1 MHHST
6 DRILT
11 THVGSLPRSKA
22 VTDVLF
28 ARERDEAADPEM
40 GAAVIAAAVAEV
52 VRRQVAVG
60 IDIVSDG
67 EMSKISY
74 ATYIASRFS
83 GFAGD
88 TPREPGQDLVEFPGL
103 LTKLAERGSTAK
115 YRRPRCVGAVRL
127 AHEGPLQTDLR
138 NLRAAAAATPPGEAF
153 MNAASPGVIALFQ
166 PNDYYRTQDEYLAAL
181 AEALRFEYEGIV
193 AAGVILQIDAPDLA
207 MGRHTMYRNRSLEEF
222 DSLAAQHI
230 EVLNHALRNVPA
242 DRVRMHVCWG
252 NYEGPHHH
260 DVPMERLL
268 PIVLNA
274 KPQGLLFE
282 AANPRH
288 AHEWVVFRDAKIP
301 DDKILIPGVLAT
313 TTNYVEHPLLVAERL
328 EKYAGIVGRDR
339 IIAGTDCGFGTFAGF
354 GPVEPDIVYL
364 KLESLVQGARIAS
377 ERLWRTRSTAGAAIA
392 REGRT
397 HR

>member
-1 MHHST
+1 MRHST

-28 ARERDEAADPEM
+28 ARERDDTVDPNM
-40 GAAVIAAAVAEV
+40 GAPVIAAAVVEV

-60 IDIVSDG
+60 IDVVSDG

-74 ATYIASRFS
+74 ATYISKRFS

-127 AHEGPLQTDLR
+127 TNEEPLHTDLR
-138 NLRAAAAATPPGEAF
+138 NLGAAAAATPPGEAF

-166 PNDYYRTQDEYLAAL
+166 PNDFYRTQDEYLAAL
-181 AEALRFEYEGIV
+181 ADALRSEYEAIV
-193 AAGVILQIDAPDLA
+193 AAGVLLQIDAPDLA

-242 DRVRMHVCWG
+242 NRVRMHVCWG

-288 AHEWVVFRDAKIP
+288 AHEWAVFRDAKIP

-313 TTNYVEHPLLVAERL
+313 TTNYIEHPLLVAERL
-328 EKYAGIVGRDR
+328 EKYADIVGRDR
-339 IIAGTDCGFGTFAGF
+339 VIGGTDCGFGTFAGF

-364 KLESLVQGARIAS
+364 KLGSLVQGARIAS
-377 ERLWRTRSTAGAAIA
+377 ERLWRA
-392 REGRT
+392 
-397 HR
+397 

>member
-1 MHHST
+1 MRHST

-22 VTDVLF
+22 VTEVLF

-40 GAAVIAAAVAEV
+40 GAAVIAAAVADV

-60 IDIVSDG
+60 IDVVSDG

-74 ATYIASRFS
+74 ATYIARRFS

-115 YRRPRCVGAVRL
+115 YRRPRCVGTVRP
-127 AHEGPLQTDLR
+127 ANERPLQTDLQ

-166 PNDYYRTQDEYLAAL
+166 PNDFYRTQDEYLAAL
-181 AEALRFEYEGIV
+181 AEALRFEYESIV

-222 DSLAAQHI
+222 DSLAARHI

-301 DDKILIPGVLAT
+301 DDKILIPGVLST
-313 TTNYVEHPLLVAERL
+313 TTNYIEHPLLVAERL

-354 GPVEPDIVYL
+354 GPVEPEIVYL

-377 ERLWRTRSTAGAAIA
+377 ERLWRTRSPAAVS
-392 REGRT
+392 RR
-397 HR
+397 R

>member
-1 MHHST
+1 MQQST

-11 THVGSLPRSKA
+11 THVGSLPRSAA
-22 VTDVLF
+22 VTEVIF
-28 ARERDEAADPEM
+28 AREREDAADSL
-40 GAAVIAAAVAEV
+40 GATVITTAVADV
-52 VRRQVAVG
+52 VRRQVAIGV
-60 IDIVSDG
+60 DIVSDG

-74 ATYIASRFS
+74 ATYIAKRFS

-115 YRRPRCVGAVRL
+115 YRRPRCVGRVQLNNA
-127 AHEGPLQTDLR
+127 APLQMDLQ
-138 NLRAAAAATPPGEAF
+138 NLRAAAAAASPVESF

-166 PNDYYRTQDEYLAAL
+166 PNDYYGTQDAYLEAL
-181 AEALRFEYEGIV
+181 AEALRSEYEPIV
-193 AAGVILQIDAPDLA
+193 AAGLILQIDAPDLA

-222 DSLAAQHI
+222 DILAARHI

-268 PIVLNA
+268 PIVLQA

-288 AHEWVVFRDAKIP
+288 AHEWSVFRDATIP
-301 DDKILIPGVLAT
+301 DEKILIPGVLAT
-313 TTNYVEHPLLVAERL
+313 TTNYVEHPLLVAQRL
-328 EKYAGIVGRDR
+328 ESYAQIVGRER
-339 IIAGTDCGFGTFAGF
+339 VIAGTDCGFGTFAGF
-354 GPVEPDIVYL
+354 GPVEPDIAYL
-364 KLESLVQGARIAS
+364 KLGSLVEGARIAS
-377 ERLWRTRSTAGAAIA
+377 DRLWRSR
-392 REGRT
+392 
-397 HR
+397 